1 MANPFGGS
9 DQGLSKNTGHAN
21 QANLL
26 FAMIP
31 RSTTKWREVVNGAD
45 VTVGAGNYDA
55 DGYWRAGSSTRVD
68 VGYTIGSPPT
78 PAATL
83 TVIAG
88 LKYNSAG
95 DVSVSY
101 GHASGLYNSAETFS
115 RFHVQSDRYGQ
126 ESRGQIMNE
135 VGAGTGLAGSWYNPG
150 NDVFGFAI
158 KRSGGNVNGLY
169 RVGSTTTAAGSDTG
183 VPTTSEWANAT
194 LNRVGVRAGTKWQ
207 HQYVFVYNAAL
218 SDADINAIIDDP
230 GAVITQAASGIDL
243 AATATAGA
251 TASATLAVQRN
262 LAAAAVAGALASGAL
277 SVSKPL
283 TGAAI
288 GAAVGAAAL
297 TAFSSVWRIP
307 TKAPNGTAVH
317 ATVFSGASP
326 TYAMLAQGTAI
337 VAGGFV
343 DIPGIGSIGAKA
355 FAFVHNYADNTAIRS
370 IRGGAAIATL
380 TSL

>member
-9 DQGLSKNTGHAN
+9 DQALSKNAGHAN
-21 QANLL
+21 QASLL

-45 VTVGAGNYDA
+45 VTVGAGTYDA
-55 DGYWRAGSSTRVD
+55 DGYWYAGSSARVD
-68 VGYTIGSPPT
+68 VGYTIGAALAPT
-78 PAATL
+78 SAF
-83 TVIAG
+83 TVICG
-88 LKYNSAG
+88 NTYRSGG
-95 DVSVSY
+95 DVNTAD
-101 GHASGLYNSAETFS
+101 GHIVGMWDNDASFA
-115 RFHVQSDRYGQ
+115 RFHIQFDRYARQG
-126 ESRGQIMNE
+126 RGRVSDIN
-135 VGAGTGLAGSWYNPG
+135 GTGDGLNGSWHNPG
-150 NDVFGFAI
+150 ADVFGFAM
-158 KRSGGNVNGLY
+158 KSSGSASSALY
-169 RVGSTTTAAGSDTG
+169 RVGSTTTAAGTGNPGGLDT
-183 VPTTSEWANAT
+183 SII
-194 LNRVGVRAGTKWQ
+194 LDRVGVRAGTKFS

-262 LAAAAVAGALASGAL
+262 LAAAAVAGALATGAL

-297 TAFSSVWRIP
+297 TVFSSVWRIP
-307 TKAPNGTAVH
+307 TNAPNGTAVH

-326 TYAMLAQGTAI
+326 TYAILAQGTAI

-343 DIPGIGSIGAKA
+343 DIPGIGSVGAKA
-355 FAFVHNYADNTAIRS
+355 FAFVHNYADNTATSS
-370 IRGGAAIATL
+370 IRGGPAIATL